1 MEGSRLD
8 PVTFEVLRNAFVQVC
23 NEMALAVE
31 LSAYSL
37 IISEGRDFS
46 ATLYDG
52 EGRLV
57 GQGAND
63 LPSHAGTTPFTVR
76 STIER
81 VGVERMRPGDVYVMN
96 DPYLGGT
103 HLQDVRLVM
112 PIFHG
117 ERIVATRRASQ
128 VIRNAAVARV
138 ITLEPGQFWGADI
151 FCLPEYRNQNI
162 GRHLKI
168 FGDRYMASL
177 GYKEFLSSI
186 EVSNVPSIRS
196 ARAAGRRAVYYVSY
210 VKILFWERLRASR
223 DVPSRFW
230 DDTT

>member
-1 MEGSRLD
+1 
-8 PVTFEVLRNAFVQVC
+8 
-23 NEMALAVE
+23 MATRRYVEQDKDWLFLAC
-31 LSAYSL
+31 
-37 IISEGRDFS
+37 D
-46 ATLYDG
+46 
-52 EGRLV
+52 
-57 GQGAND
+57 
-63 LPSHAGTTPFTVR
+63 
-76 STIER
+76 
-81 VGVERMRPGDVYVMN
+81 
-96 DPYLGGT
+96 
-103 HLQDVRLVM
+103 
-112 PIFHG
+112 G